1 MRSLD
6 AKIAMTP
13 APSSVKSPYLT
24 QQEVG
29 AKISELRQERD
40 VPQRVL
46 AEAVGLDPSGM
57 SRIESGE
64 RGLAVDE
71 LVAVAAFFGVT
82 LDTLLRRDADA
93 APLFRNEGG
102 DAEGKSALDTFESV
116 IEDFFVFEAAART

>member
-1 MRSLD
+1 MNS
-6 AKIAMTP
+6 T
-13 APSSVKSPYLT
+13 PSSLGSAYLT

-40 VPQRVL
+40 VSQRAL

-71 LVAVAAFFGVT
+71 LVAIAAFFGVT
-82 LDTLLRRDADA
+82 LDMLLRRDVDA
-93 APLFRNEGG
+93 VPLFRNEGG
-102 DAEGKSALDTFESV
+102 SAEGQSALERFESV
-116 IEDFFVFEAAART
+116 IDEFFVFEAAART